1 MVRLDDFES
10 AREFARAGK
19 ISLPLIERF
28 GRADEHGLCFASFTR
43 DNIEHVVH
51 PVDEVDVR
59 MTSRAE
65 HDLGPFCP
73 AFGGVGS
80 KVIGAEICF
89 GFYDARPVLLAP
101 NTMHENCSDQSAR
114 KLDRVLMKK

>member
-1 MVRLDDFES
+1 MS
-10 AREFARAGK
+10 TACA
-19 ISLPLIERF
+19 LP
-28 GRADEHGLCFASFTR
+28 SFTH

-65 HDLGPFCP
+65 HDLGPFCS